1 MQLCF
6 SSGFAFIPCELG
18 ERMTNFFNE
27 INDEFDQLN
36 WYRFPI
42 DAQKM
47 LPIILNIVQKPV
59 MIHCFGS
66 VFCTREIFK
75 DVS

>member
-1 MQLCF
+1 
-6 SSGFAFIPCELG
+6 
-18 ERMTNFFNE
+18 MTNFFTE
-27 INDEFDQLN
+27 VNDEFDQLN

-66 VFCTREIFK
+66 VFCAREIFK